1 VHLHSE
7 RARQPQTR
15 ENKQTEVSKRAI
27 DWAAADASRTF
38 ARAADLRVTRLSQ
51 QEEAKRSVVNRA
63 TKAIYVAHLG
73 RLVLAPRTKVQ
84 NDQEASEHH
93 CDIIAVSRIDLSA
106 SKKSIFFDFFS
117 IFFFL
122 FRFSLR
128 VNVTMS
134 RKPVSKF
141 AGGNHVR
148 APEQHAPAHTHRH
161 TPGRARSWVQRR
173 AAH

>member
-15 ENKQTEVSKRAI
+15 ETKQTEVSQRSI

-93 CDIIAVSRIDLSA
+93 CDIIAVSRIELSA
-106 SKKSIFFDFFS
+106 SKKSIFCSIFFDFFS
-117 IFFFL
+117 FFDFPYA
-122 FRFSLR
+122 S
-128 VNVTMS
+128 T
-134 RKPVSKF
+134 
-141 AGGNHVR
+141 
-148 APEQHAPAHTHRH
+148 
-161 TPGRARSWVQRR
+161 
-173 AAH
+173 